1 MKNNKAIQIFENFK
15 KDAENL
21 YKDPEKFKNL
31 LGDVKSM
38 MEGNN
43 KGALASII
51 SNVSLTVSMLNS
63 WRKKEYTKV
72 PKRTIIS
79 IIGALIYLV
88 SPIDAIPDFLG
99 PLGFVD
105 DIFIFNLVYK
115 GIKKDLDDYVIWKES
130 RSEDRK
136 ALNQEDEK
144 Y

>member
-1 MKNNKAIQIFENFK
+1 MKNNKALQIFENFK
-15 KDAENL
+15 KDVENL

-63 WRKKEYTKV
+63 WRKKEYKKL

-130 RSEDRK
+130 RSEVR
-136 ALNQEDEK
+136 
-144 Y
+144 

>member
-21 YKDPEKFKNL
+21 YKDPEKFTSL

-38 MEGNN
+38 IEGKN

-51 SNVSLTVSMLNS
+51 TNVSLTLSMLND

-130 RSEDRK
+130 QGKEIE
-136 ALNQEDEK
+136 ALSPEPKKD
-144 Y
+144 

>member
-21 YKDPEKFKNL
+21 YKDPEKFTNL

-63 WRKKEYTKV
+63 WRKKEYIKV

-99 PLGFVD
+99 PFGFVD

-130 RSEDRK
+130 RSEDKK

>member
-21 YKDPEKFKNL
+21 YKDPEKFTSL

-38 MEGNN
+38 IEGKN

-51 SNVSLTVSMLNS
+51 TNVSLTLSMLND
-63 WRKKEYTKV
+63 WRKKDIYKV

-130 RSEDRK
+130 QGKEIE
-136 ALNQEDEK
+136 ALSPEPKKD
-144 Y
+144 